1 MASLLFSARKALSD
15 HKVWFSAKTFPQNES
30 DNSRNF
36 LCLGISPWKL
46 IADRHW
52 IDFTRI
58 GQRLHRQVPQR
69 IELREIGRG
78 GGGANL
84 WATDPDPEWQR
95 VWWRRRPRPR

>member
-78 GGGANL
+78 GGGENL
-84 WATDPDPEWQR
+84 WSHDPDR
-95 VWWRRRPRPR
+95 DVGRARGRPGPG